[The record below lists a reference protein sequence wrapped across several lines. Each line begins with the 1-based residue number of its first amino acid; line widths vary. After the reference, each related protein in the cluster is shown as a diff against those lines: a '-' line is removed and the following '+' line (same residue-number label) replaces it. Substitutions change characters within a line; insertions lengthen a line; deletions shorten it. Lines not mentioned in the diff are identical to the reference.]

1 MHQLLQLRS
10 TVQAASGHPYTVE
23 TFLGGGGQGKVYR
36 ALLDGQ
42 PLALKWYFPEQATP
56 QQWQNLVSRI

>member
-1 MHQLLQLRS
+1 MHQLLPLHS
-10 TVQAASGHPYTVE
+10 TVQAASGHPCTVE
-23 TFLGGGGQGKVYR
+23 TFLGGGGQGEVYR
-36 ALLDGQ
+36 ARLDGK